1 MSALFVHAR
10 NACYSFLPSRGSGVR
25 MDAGLLDDNGEF
37 EAASDVPPLL
47 VNNDQV
53 RLGQVHTALKYVLY
67 IFVMCRT
74 Y

>member
-1 MSALFVHAR
+1 MSALFVHTR

-25 MDAGLLDDNGEF
+25 MDAGLLKDNGEF
-37 EAASDVPPLL
+37 EAASDAPPPL

-53 RLGQVHTALKYVLY
+53 RLAQVYPAFKYVLY
-67 IFVMCRT
+67 IFDMCRT